1 MNMWVRVV
9 AGVVGGIVAVAPLVP
24 ASGLT
29 RAGASSVAA
38 SGPVVAAAPT
48 VARGR
53 ARVAVIVTP
62 EASGRLLITVTSDA
76 KRVLLTW
83 LTAAK
88 TKRATIMPIRDGK
101 AAGYLPKGSTR
112 VSAKVLAAGKPKAS
126 LPVAPTTKP
135 ATAPATAP
143 STEPS
148 TEPGCARTI
157 RLGQSVQGRA
167 VVACRLRGSDDTAA
181 HTVLVVGSVHGIE
194 PAGLGVV
201 ARLQAMDI
209 TGRKADV
216 WVIETIN
223 PDGTLVL
230 SRGNAHKIDLNRNF
244 PAKGWK
250 VQGEGTVVYGGR
262 AAGSEPETQAL
273 MSAMVQLRPTEVVV
287 FHQQLNL
294 IDCTPYRSE
303 TLSRTLHEL
312 TGYRFKSPPKCLGN
326 WVGQFTTW
334 ANETYSTTSAVTFEL
349 EARPPASRLDRVA
362 EAMVQL
368 GAQLPA

>member
-1 MNMWVRVV
+1 MWVRVV
-9 AGVVGGIVAVAPLVP
+9 AGLAGGIVAVAPLAP

-29 RAGASSVAA
+29 AAGGSGVAA
-38 SGPVVAAAPT
+38 STRGVAAVPT
-48 VARGR
+48 VARGQDP
-53 ARVAVIVTP
+53 VALVVKP

-83 LTAAK
+83 RTAAN
-88 TKRATIMPIRDGK
+88 TKRATVMRTRNGK

-112 VSAKVLAAGKPKAS
+112 VKAKAITTGKPKAS
-126 LPVAPTTKP
+126 VPAAPTTKP
-135 ATAPATAP
+135 ATDPA
-143 STEPS
+143 TEPS
-148 TEPGCARTI
+148 TEPGRAQTI
-157 RLGQSVQGRA
+157 PLGQSVQGRA
-167 VVACRLRGSDDTAA
+167 IEACRLRGSDDTAT

-209 TGRKADV
+209 TGRNANV
-216 WVIETIN
+216 WVIDTIN
-223 PDGTLVL
+223 PDGTRVL
-230 SRGNAHKIDLNRNF
+230 SRGNANKIDLNRNF

-273 MSAMVQLRPTEVVV
+273 MSAMAQLRPTEVVV

-294 IDCTPYRSE
+294 IDCTPYRPE

-312 TGYRFKSPPKCLGN
+312 TGYRYKSPPKCLGN
-326 WVGQFTTW
+326 WVGQSTTW
-334 ANETYSTTSAVTFEL
+334 ANETYPTTSAVTFEL

-368 GAQLPA
+368 GARLPR